1 MIYKL
6 VCASNDSFSKLYKKD
21 DNEII
26 IAVDGGYDVL
36 HKNNVKVDYFFGDK
50 DSFSSK
56 EIISENIYEY
66 NPIKDDSDFDLVIN
80 YFNTRNLQGL

>member
-26 IAVDGGYDVL
+26 IAVDGFF
-36 HKNNVKVDYFFGDK
+36 DYF
-50 DSFSSK
+50 
-56 EIISENIYEY
+56 
-66 NPIKDDSDFDLVIN
+66 NPIVLNPWWD
-80 YFNTRNLQGL
+80 